1 MEDCLAATDFFAGL
15 SWPDRLAIDFNEK
28 SVQGNKTQAA
38 RRCKEDSLLWL
49 LMPYH
54 NYKMDRGK
62 ARSVRGGS
70 SQHWCDPIGKI
81 ERLQEAL
88 AKIKH
93 IAQFP

>member
-1 MEDCLAATDFFAGL
+1 L
-15 SWPDRLAIDFNEK
+15 
-28 SVQGNKTQAA
+28 V
-38 RRCKEDSLLWL
+38 
-49 LMPYH
+49 
-54 NYKMDRGK
+54 YKMDRGK

>member
-1 MEDCLAATDFFAGL
+1 M
-15 SWPDRLAIDFNEK
+15 
-28 SVQGNKTQAA
+28 A
-38 RRCKEDSLLWL
+38 RRFYNQVIFKEEMKSWKRDLV
-49 LMPYH
+49 
-54 NYKMDRGK
+54 YKMDRGK